1 MKKKPVL
8 KVLSSS
14 ALALSLLAP
23 AAMVPGTASAAP
35 ADTPNWDTERYGDR
49 QDIDTYLQSL
59 SEDEG
64 FLKQAEKKI
73 KEQAAQLEADQE
85 TAGASAQSEE
95 NFTFNGGT
103 KLFLDRNL
111 EFKEFTLRSV
121 GENVEV
127 WVAND
132 LSYPEG
138 DPRGTD
144 VVTQEQV
151 DKLKDEFDSNMYP
164 VATDFFGTPDKLD
177 GSNATVPGMVGLPDD
192 YYEGSDKVMMMI
204 DNVKDDAYYDSTY
217 PFFVAGFFWQTL
229 ENYTDRNMITID
241 TNNWEERL
249 ESTFYATTIHEL
261 QHLIHADNDAAEE
274 TWLNEGMSTFSE
286 YLGGYGHG
294 EGSINFFLDHP
305 ENSLVNWDDHR
316 NASTGPETIAD
327 YGQVYLFTLYLY
339 DKYGQEL
346 IRELATSQSQGIASV
361 NEVFAS
367 NGIDKTFKDVYQDF
381 MTALAL
387 DDGKGNQGVYEF
399 DSINLRDL
407 PVDNE
412 GTKRGKT
419 VSYENAL
426 EVEKEGVPAWGG
438 DFKSIDFSNK
448 VKDFKFNGVDFLQ
461 KWTSVKDPLNPDN
474 QVLYSQNGAEDDSE
488 LIFKA
493 DLTGTDSATLTF
505 DHLYDI
511 EETWDYGV
519 VQVSTDNGE
528 TWTSLENENTRTEV
542 AEGGYPT
549 IIENVP
555 GFTGKVDEWTNE
567 SFDLSAYAGQ
577 EVLVSFRYM
586 EDWAFSNEG
595 WYVDNIQVEAAGFES
610 DGSSVE
616 PFTSLAEMNEE
627 FLEYT
632 VTFIQERGKG
642 NAHPKVWHVDPFN
655 VNDEDALKLNQL
667 FKNGNVKMITTFAA
681 PEGITSPIDFTYE
694 LLTKE
699 NKNNR

>member
-35 ADTPNWDTERYGDR
+35 ADTKNWDTERYGDQ

-59 SEDEG
+59 TEDED

-73 KEQAAQLEADQE
+73 KEQADKLQADQE
-85 TAGASAQSEE
+85 TAGSAGQSEE
-95 NFTFNGGT
+95 NFTYNGGT
-103 KLFLDRNL
+103 KLFLDRDL
-111 EFKEFTLRSV
+111 AFKEFTLRSV

-144 VVTQEQV
+144 IVTQEQV

-164 VATDFFGTPDKLD
+164 VATDFFGSPDQLD

-204 DNVKDDAYYDSTY
+204 DNVKDDAYYDSEY

-241 TNNWEERL
+241 TNNWGERL

-305 ENSLVNWDDHR
+305 ENSLVNWDEH
-316 NASTGPETIAD
+316 NSASTGPETIAD

-346 IRELATSQSQGIASV
+346 IRELATAESQGIASV

-367 NGIDKTFKDVYQDF
+367 NGIDMTFKEVYQNF

-387 DDGKGNQGVYEF
+387 DDGKGNKGLYEF

-412 GTKRGKT
+412 GTKRGTT

-426 EVEKEGVPAWGG
+426 AVEKEGVPAWGG
-438 DFKSIDFSNK
+438 DFKSIDFTNK
-448 VKDFKFNGVDFLQ
+448 VKDFKFNGEDFLQ
-461 KWTSVKDPLNPDN
+461 KWQTVEDPLNPDN

-488 LIFKA
+488 LIFTA

-528 TWTSLENENTRTEV
+528 TWTSLANENTRTEV

-567 SFDLSAYAGQ
+567 SFDLSEYAGQ

-586 EDWAFSNEG
+586 EDWAYSNEG
-595 WYVDNIQVEAAGFES
+595 WYVDNIQVEAADFEA
-610 DGSSVE
+610 DGSTVD
-616 PFTSLAEMNEE
+616 PFTSLAEINEE
-627 FLEYT
+627 FVEYT

-655 VNDEDALKLNQL
+655 VTDEDALKLNQL
-667 FKNGNVKMITTFAA
+667 FKNNNVKMITTYAA
-681 PEGITSPIDFTYE
+681 PEGITSPIEFTYE
-694 LLTKE
+694 LLTKG

>member
-23 AAMVPGTASAAP
+23 AAIVPGTASAAP

-59 SEDEG
+59 SEDED

-73 KEQAAQLEADQE
+73 KAQAGQLQDDEESSEPDA
-85 TAGASAQSEE
+85 AGEE
-95 NFTFNGGT
+95 HFTYDGGT

-111 EFKEFTLRSV
+111 AFKEFTLRSV

-138 DPRGTD
+138 DPRAAD

-151 DKLKDEFDSNMYP
+151 DQLTAEFDSNMYP
-164 VATDFFGTPDKLD
+164 VATDFFGTPDQLD

-192 YYEGSDKVMMMI
+192 YYEGSDKVIMMI
-204 DNVKDDAYYDSTY
+204 DNVKDDAYYDPEY

-229 ENYTDRNMITID
+229 ENYMDRNIITID

-305 ENSLVNWDDHR
+305 ENSLVNWDDHK

-339 DKYGQEL
+339 DKYGQEF
-346 IRELATSQSQGIASV
+346 IRELATAETQGIASV
-361 NEVFAS
+361 DEVFAS
-367 NGIDKTFKDVYQDF
+367 NGIDMTFKEVYQNF

-412 GTKRGKT
+412 GTKRGTT

-448 VKDFKFNGVDFLQ
+448 VKDFKFNGIDFLQ
-461 KWTSVKDPLNPDN
+461 QWTSVEDPLNPDN
-474 QVLYSQNGAEDDSE
+474 QVLYSQNGTESDSE
-488 LIFKA
+488 LILEA
-493 DLTGTDSATLTF
+493 DLTGKDSATLTF

-511 EETWDYGV
+511 EETWDYGI
-519 VQVSTDNGE
+519 VQVSTDNGK

-542 AEGGYPT
+542 ADGGYPT

-555 GFTGKVDEWTNE
+555 GFTGKVDEWTSE

-586 EDWAFSNEG
+586 EDWASSHEG
-595 WYVDNIQVEAAGFES
+595 WYIDNVQVEAAGFES

-616 PFTSLAEMNEE
+616 PFNSLAEMNEE

-642 NAHPKVWHVDPFN
+642 NAHPKVWHVDPFTI
-655 VNDEDALKLNQL
+655 NDEDALQLNQL

-681 PEGITSPIDFTYE
+681 PEGITSPVDFTYE
-694 LLTKE
+694 LLTKA